1 MCLLVEFS
9 KQDKNYNVRTVSV
22 PGGSSKAVYFPI
34 VLTDIGRIKLNVLAQ
49 ASQAGDAVEELLR
62 VEPEGYRV
70 ERNVPMVID
79 LKNNGSA
86 FNKSVELQFPSDAVK
101 GSQKARVDLI
111 GDIMGPVLSNLANLV
126 QMPYGCGEQN
136 MLNFVPNIVVMR
148 YIRAVKKNDHAM
160 ESKITKF
167 MESGY
172 QRELT
177 YKRLD
182 NSFSAFGD
190 TDQHGSAWLTA
201 FVLRSFK
208 QAQPYI
214 FIDQQVLDNAVTFLN
229 SQQQVALRMYRS

>member
-1 MCLLVEFS
+1 M
-9 KQDKNYNVRTVSV
+9 
-22 PGGSSKAVYFPI
+22 PGGGISKAVYFPI
-34 VLTDIGRIKLNVLAQ
+34 MLTEIGRVKLHVLAQ
-49 ASQAGDAVEELLR
+49 ANQAGDAVEELLR

-79 LKNNGSA
+79 LKNNNGSG
-86 FNKSVELQFPSDAVK
+86 FQKTVDLQFPTDAVK
-101 GSQKARVDLI
+101 GSQKARVDLV

-148 YIRAVKKNDHAM
+148 YLRAVKKNDPAM

-177 YKRLD
+177 YK
-182 NSFSAFGD
+182 
-190 TDQHGSAWLTA
+190 
-201 FVLRSFK
+201 
-208 QAQPYI
+208 
-214 FIDQQVLDNAVTFLN
+214 
-229 SQQQVALRMYRS
+229 